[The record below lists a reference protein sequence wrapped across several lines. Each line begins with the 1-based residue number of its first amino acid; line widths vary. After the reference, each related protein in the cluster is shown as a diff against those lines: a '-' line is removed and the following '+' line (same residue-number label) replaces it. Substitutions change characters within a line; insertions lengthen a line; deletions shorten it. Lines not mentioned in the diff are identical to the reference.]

1 MMPGEFLKNETST
14 VYCRCFII
22 LSPQDKKILKITD
35 GKVDSVS
42 WNKDVRLYS
51 AWTNNENFLYVCG
64 EGVFVNKFGT
74 WEQIN
79 LPPITTNSI
88 RGNDINDIF
97 AVGDWD
103 LFLILMEL
111 SWQVISNYTQ
121 KENKS

>member
-1 MMPGEFLKNETST
+1 MLLHHSLST
-14 VYCRCFII
+14 G
-22 LSPQDKKILKITD
+22 DKKILKIVD
-35 GKVDSVS
+35 GKVDSVNWS
-42 WNKDVRLYS
+42 KDVRLYS

-97 AVGDWD
+97 AVGS
-103 LFLILMEL
+103 LGTIFHFNGI
-111 SWQVISNYTQ
+111 SWQIY
-121 KENKS
+121 K